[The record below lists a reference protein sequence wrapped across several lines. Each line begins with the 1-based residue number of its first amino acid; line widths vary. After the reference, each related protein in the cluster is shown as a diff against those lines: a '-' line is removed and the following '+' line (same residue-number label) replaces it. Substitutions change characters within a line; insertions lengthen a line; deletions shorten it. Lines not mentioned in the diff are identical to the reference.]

1 MSDTTNAAL
10 ALPVPVADRD
20 TQPFWSGC
28 DEQQL
33 LIQRCSGCHRWI
45 WQPMPLCPNCHRPDP
60 VWTTV
65 SGDGTI
71 ASWTVIRPPVLA
83 GHAGRTPFVI
93 VLVELVE
100 GVRLLGYL
108 VDDAGEWLITDG
120 VDEGIAMGAPARL
133 RWHRQ
138 DGRWLP

>member
-1 MSDTTNAAL
+1 M
-10 ALPVPVADRD
+10 
-20 TQPFWSGC
+20 
-28 DEQQL
+28 
-33 LIQRCSGCHRWI
+33 
-45 WQPMPLCPNCHRPDP
+45 
-60 VWTTV
+60 
-65 SGDGTI
+65 
-71 ASWTVIRPPVLA
+71 
-83 GHAGRTPFVI
+83 I

-138 DGRWLP
+138 DGRWLPSWTLGALGATDDAS